1 LTHLGEVPDVA
12 RVLLTAMWYG
22 AGESEIS
29 EALAAAAESFT
40 RLKDGSVSIQLGYAE
55 IQESDAVQRQRA
67 FELANEDL
75 LRRASL
81 ASLSTTLEGR
91 SGMILWVTL
100 DPTDGNA
107 GIVLTP
113 SITSSW
119 SSLGVEIFFS
129 AMRQD

>member
-1 LTHLGEVPDVA
+1 
-12 RVLLTAMWYG
+12 MWYG